1 MFAADLDGYASRVF
15 PSKEGISKRS
25 FVEAKPVRRLIRAS
39 PEDVSDVLR
48 DGWLYASWVVGASR
62 IRGVDAEWPQVGS
75 SIAHSVGLWPAL
87 ISDTTTSV
95 FEDLPRR
102 LELQARAWP
111 AGEAHVVILI
121 EPADTLTES
130 LVSIIEYT
138 AAGPAQLLPDR
149 LEQPIIR
156 YRNTEVLRR
165 LAMLAEGRSAG
176 QAGT

>member
-1 MFAADLDGYASRVF
+1 MD
-15 PSKEGISKRS
+15 
-25 FVEAKPVRRLIRAS
+25 AKPVRRLIGAA
-39 PEDVSDVLR
+39 PEEVADVLR

-62 IRGVDAEWPQVGS
+62 IRGVDADWPRAGS

-87 ISDTTTSV
+87 ISDTTTAV
-95 FEDLPRR
+95 LEDLPRR

-111 AGEAHVVILI
+111 AGEAHVEITI
-121 EPADTLTES
+121 EPTDLPHQS
-130 LVSIIEYT
+130 LVSITEYT
-138 AAGPAQLLPDR
+138 AAGPAQILPDQ

-165 LAMLAEGRSAG
+165 LAMLAEGRSAP

>member
-1 MFAADLDGYASRVF
+1 M
-15 PSKEGISKRS
+15 
-25 FVEAKPVRRLIRAS
+25 EAKPVRRLIGAS
-39 PEDVSDVLR
+39 PEHVSDVLR

-62 IRGVDAEWPQVGS
+62 IRGVDAEWPKVGS

-95 FEDLPRR
+95 LEDLPRR

-111 AGEAHVVILI
+111 GGEAHVTIII
-121 EPADTLTES
+121 EATDVPDQS
-130 LVSIIEYT
+130 LVSIVEFSS
-138 AAGPAQLLPDR
+138 AGPARLLPDQ

-156 YRNTEVLRR
+156 YRNTEALRR

-176 QAGT
+176 QAGI